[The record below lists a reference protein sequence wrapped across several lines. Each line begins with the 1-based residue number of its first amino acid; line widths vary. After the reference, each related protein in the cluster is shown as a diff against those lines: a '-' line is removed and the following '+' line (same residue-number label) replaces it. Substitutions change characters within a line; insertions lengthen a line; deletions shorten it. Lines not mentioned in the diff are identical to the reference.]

1 MTDQTQSSNWVDA
14 STLPVTRHVEVATV
28 GVLTMHPKFGPCAV
42 FAIERKGVKSG
53 SLGTP
58 CVIFPT
64 GMVEKGEGTAMAAAR
79 ESLEELG
86 IQIPDNLPEIRCDT
100 QYRSFDGG
108 LTATKYVI
116 HYFTVVLPWDDVVAA
131 RSRMSREWKKL
142 MDRKGVSTP
151 AALQKEDLRPEE
163 QFETCGMAVIPLE
176 GLDLEGTAHVR
187 SAKFATCIA
196 KGYEPNDFAAQD
208 VIFVGAH
215 SLSKAE
221 SQRYQ
226 FEKIGEGERLLTMPY
241 AHLHHTKIPYFLE
254 YLAAQHAAK
263 SAS

>member
-1 MTDQTQSSNWVDA
+1 MTDQTQFSNGGDA

-28 GVLTMHPKFGPCAV
+28 GVLAVNPKLGPCAV
-42 FAIERKGVKSG
+42 FAIERKGVRSDSIG
-53 SLGTP
+53 AP

-64 GMVEKGEGTAMAAAR
+64 GMVEQGEGTAMAAAR

-108 LTATKYVI
+108 KTATKYVI
-116 HYFTVVLPWDDVVAA
+116 HYFTVVLSWDDVVSA
-131 RSRMSREWKKL
+131 RSRMSREWKNL
-142 MDRKGVSTP
+142 MERKGVSTP
-151 AALQKEDLRPEE
+151 AALKKEDLRPEE
-163 QFETCGMAVIPLE
+163 QFETCGMAILPLE
-176 GLDLEGTAHVR
+176 GLDLVGTAHVR
-187 SAKFATCIA
+187 SAKFAASIA
-196 KGYEPNDFAAQD
+196 KGYEPDDFAGQD

-226 FEKIGEGERLLTMPY
+226 YDNVGEGERLLTMPY
-241 AHLHHTKIPYFLE
+241 AHLHHVKIPYFLE
-254 YLAAQHAAK
+254 YLTAQYAAK
-263 SAS
+263 QAS